1 MKKVSGRA
9 IFPLILAIVLLA
21 GTVLLC
27 VRYFVK
33 AGEWVTF
40 SGSPHV
46 YTGVNLDGGIVTD
59 RDGTLLLDSTD
70 GRTYSADAV
79 TRTATMHLLG
89 DRYGYIQAPLL
100 GSFADDMIGF
110 DKINGLYGAEGTEAN
125 AALTLSAAAQTAA
138 YQALG
143 NYHGTVGVY
152 NYKTGE
158 ILCAVTSPSYDPDN
172 MPDVDADT
180 SGAYEGVYVN
190 RFFQAAYTPGSIFK
204 IVTLAAAIE
213 TVPDWES
220 LTFTCEGKTIIGG
233 QEIICE
239 GVHGTI
245 TLKQALAHSC
255 NVAFGE
261 LAGKV
266 GTKALME
273 YAEKLG
279 LSESFECDGI
289 PVKAGTVDL
298 KDADAGDLAWAGIG
312 QYTDQVNALT
322 FMRAMGRIAGGGTG
336 AEPYLM
342 AKITRGEKTAYEAKT
357 ETSSRAL
364 KAETAAKLTEYLRN
378 NVATMYGDWQ
388 FGGLNV
394 CAKSGTAEH
403 EGETADAM
411 FAGFCVDENCPLAFV
426 VFVENGGSGQRSGRA
441 DRRKGFAGLRCGNQ
455 QINWGLTNAAVLCMI
470 MGLFREVTRNGPGFD
485 RRLISGVVSKWS

>member
-46 YTGVNLDGGIVTD
+46 YTGVNLDGGVVTD

-89 DRYGYIQAPLL
+89 DRSGYIQAPLL

-180 SGAYEGVYVN
+180 SGAYDGVYVN

-213 TVPDWES
+213 TVPDWEN
-220 LTFTCEGKTIIGG
+220 LTFTCEGEAIIGG

-336 AEPYLM
+336 AVPYLM

-426 VFVENGGSGQRSGRA
+426 VFVENGGSGSAVAAPIAAKVLQVCA
-441 DRRKGFAGLRCGNQ
+441 AA
-455 QINWGLTNAAVLCMI
+455 IN
-470 MGLFREVTRNGPGFD
+470 R
-485 RRLISGVVSKWS
+485 

>member
-21 GTVLLC
+21 GTALLC
-27 VRYFVK
+27 VRYFAK
-33 AGEWVTF
+33 ADEWVTF

-46 YTGVNLDGGIVTD
+46 YTGVNLDGGVVTD

-180 SGAYEGVYVN
+180 SGAYDGVYVN

-279 LSESFECDGI
+279 LTESFECDGI
-289 PVKAGTVDL
+289 PVKAGTVGL
-298 KDADAGDLAWAGIG
+298 EDADAGDLAWAGIG

-322 FMRAMGRIAGGGTG
+322 FLRAMGRIAGGGTAAG
-336 AEPYLM
+336 PYLM

-426 VFVENGGSGQRSGRA
+426 VFVENGG
-441 DRRKGFAGLRCGNQ
+441 AGSAVAAPIAAKVLQVCAAA
-455 QINWGLTNAAVLCMI
+455 IN
-470 MGLFREVTRNGPGFD
+470 R
-485 RRLISGVVSKWS
+485 

>member
-27 VRYFVK
+27 VRYFAK
-33 AGEWVTF
+33 ADEWVTF

-46 YTGVNLDGGIVTD
+46 YTGVNLDGGVVTD

-70 GRTYSADAV
+70 GRTYSDDAA

-180 SGAYEGVYVN
+180 SGAYDGVYVN

-204 IVTLAAAIE
+204 IVTLASAIE

-261 LAGKV
+261 LAGEV

-342 AKITRGEKTAYEAKT
+342 AKITRGEKTVYEAKT
-357 ETSSRAL
+357 EMSSRAL
-364 KAETAAKLTEYLRN
+364 KAETAAKMTEYLRN
-378 NVATMYGDWQ
+378 NVATIYGDGQ
-388 FGGLNV
+388 FSGLNV

-426 VFVENGGSGQRSGRA
+426 VFVENGGSGSAVAAPIAAKVLQVCA
-441 DRRKGFAGLRCGNQ
+441 AA
-455 QINWGLTNAAVLCMI
+455 IN
-470 MGLFREVTRNGPGFD
+470 R
-485 RRLISGVVSKWS
+485 

>member
-27 VRYFVK
+27 VRYFAK
-33 AGEWVTF
+33 ADEWVTF

-46 YTGVNLDGGIVTD
+46 YTGVNLDGGVVTD

-172 MPDVDADT
+172 MPDVNADT
-180 SGAYEGVYVN
+180 SGAYDGVYVN

-213 TVPDWES
+213 TVPDWEN

-279 LSESFECDGI
+279 LTESFACDGI

-336 AEPYLM
+336 ADPYLM

-426 VFVENGGSGQRSGRA
+426 VFVENGGSGSAVAAPIAAKVLQVCA
-441 DRRKGFAGLRCGNQ
+441 AA
-455 QINWGLTNAAVLCMI
+455 IN
-470 MGLFREVTRNGPGFD
+470 R
-485 RRLISGVVSKWS
+485 

>member
-27 VRYFVK
+27 VRYFAK
-33 AGEWVTF
+33 ADEWVTF

-46 YTGVNLDGGIVTD
+46 YTGVNLDGGVVTD

-70 GRTYSADAV
+70 GRIYSADAV

-125 AALTLSAAAQTAA
+125 AALTLSASAQTAA

-180 SGAYEGVYVN
+180 SGAYDGVYVN

-426 VFVENGGSGQRSGRA
+426 VFVENGGSGSAVAAPIAAKVLQVCA
-441 DRRKGFAGLRCGNQ
+441 AA
-455 QINWGLTNAAVLCMI
+455 IN
-470 MGLFREVTRNGPGFD
+470 R
-485 RRLISGVVSKWS
+485 

>member
-27 VRYFVK
+27 VRYFAK
-33 AGEWVTF
+33 ADEWVTF

-46 YTGVNLDGGIVTD
+46 YTGVNLDGGVVTD

-180 SGAYEGVYVN
+180 SGAYDGVYVN

-213 TVPDWES
+213 TVPDWEN

-266 GTKALME
+266 GTKTLME

-279 LSESFECDGI
+279 LTESFECDGI
-289 PVKAGTVDL
+289 PVKAGTVGL
-298 KDADAGDLAWAGIG
+298 EDADAGDLAWAGIG

-322 FMRAMGRIAGGGTG
+322 FLRAMGRIAGGGTA

-426 VFVENGGSGQRSGRA
+426 VFVENGGSGSA
-441 DRRKGFAGLRCGNQ
+441 V
-455 QINWGLTNAAVLCMI
+455 AAPIAAKVLQVCAAE
-470 MGLFREVTRNGPGFD
+470 LQ
-485 RRLISGVVSKWS
+485 

>member
-33 AGEWVTF
+33 ADEWVTF

-46 YTGVNLDGGIVTD
+46 YTGVNLDGGVVTD

-180 SGAYEGVYVN
+180 SGAYDGVYVN

-213 TVPDWES
+213 TVPDWEN

-378 NVATMYGDWQ
+378 NVATMYGDGQ

-403 EGETADAM
+403 EGKTADAM

-426 VFVENGGSGQRSGRA
+426 VFVENGGSGSAVAAPIAAKVLQVCA
-441 DRRKGFAGLRCGNQ
+441 AA
-455 QINWGLTNAAVLCMI
+455 IN
-470 MGLFREVTRNGPGFD
+470 R
-485 RRLISGVVSKWS
+485 

>member
-27 VRYFVK
+27 VRYFAK
-33 AGEWVTF
+33 ADEWVTF

-46 YTGVNLDGGIVTD
+46 YTGVNLDGGVVND

-172 MPDVDADT
+172 MPDVNADT
-180 SGAYEGVYVN
+180 SGAYDGVYVN

-213 TVPDWES
+213 TVPDWEN

-336 AEPYLM
+336 ADPYLM

-426 VFVENGGSGQRSGRA
+426 VFVENGGSGSAVAAPIAAKVLQVCA
-441 DRRKGFAGLRCGNQ
+441 AA
-455 QINWGLTNAAVLCMI
+455 IN
-470 MGLFREVTRNGPGFD
+470 R
-485 RRLISGVVSKWS
+485 

>member
-27 VRYFVK
+27 VRYFAK
-33 AGEWVTF
+33 ADEWVTF

-46 YTGVNLDGGIVTD
+46 YTGVNLDGGVVTD

-70 GRTYSADAV
+70 GRIYSADAV

-125 AALTLSAAAQTAA
+125 ATLTLSASAQTAA

-180 SGAYEGVYVN
+180 SGAYDGVYVN

-426 VFVENGGSGQRSGRA
+426 VFVENGGSGSAVAAPIAAKVLQVCA
-441 DRRKGFAGLRCGNQ
+441 AA
-455 QINWGLTNAAVLCMI
+455 IN
-470 MGLFREVTRNGPGFD
+470 R
-485 RRLISGVVSKWS
+485 

>member
-27 VRYFVK
+27 VRYFAK
-33 AGEWVTF
+33 ADEWVTF

-46 YTGVNLDGGIVTD
+46 YTGVNLDGGVVTD

-180 SGAYEGVYVN
+180 SGAYDGVYVN

-261 LAGKV
+261 LAGEV

-322 FMRAMGRIAGGGTG
+322 FLRAMGRIAGGGTA

-426 VFVENGGSGQRSGRA
+426 VFVENGGSGSAVAAPVAAKVLQVCA
-441 DRRKGFAGLRCGNQ
+441 AA
-455 QINWGLTNAAVLCMI
+455 IN
-470 MGLFREVTRNGPGFD
+470 R
-485 RRLISGVVSKWS
+485 

>member
-27 VRYFVK
+27 VRYFAK
-33 AGEWVTF
+33 ADEWVTF

-180 SGAYEGVYVN
+180 SGAYDGVYVN

-213 TVPDWES
+213 TVPDWEN

-336 AEPYLM
+336 ADPYLM

-426 VFVENGGSGQRSGRA
+426 VFVENGGSGSA
-441 DRRKGFAGLRCGNQ
+441 V
-455 QINWGLTNAAVLCMI
+455 AAPIAAKVLQVCAAAM
-470 MGLFREVTRNGPGFD
+470 NG
-485 RRLISGVVSKWS
+485 

>member
-27 VRYFVK
+27 VRYFAK
-33 AGEWVTF
+33 ADEWVTF

-46 YTGVNLDGGIVTD
+46 YTGVNLDGGVVTD

-70 GRTYSADAV
+70 GRTYSTDAV

-180 SGAYEGVYVN
+180 SGAYDGVYVN

-213 TVPDWES
+213 TVPDWEN

-403 EGETADAM
+403 EGKTADAM

-426 VFVENGGSGQRSGRA
+426 VFVENGGSGSA
-441 DRRKGFAGLRCGNQ
+441 V
-455 QINWGLTNAAVLCMI
+455 AAPVAAKVLQVCAAAM
-470 MGLFREVTRNGPGFD
+470 NG
-485 RRLISGVVSKWS
+485 

>member
-27 VRYFVK
+27 VRYFAK
-33 AGEWVTF
+33 ADEWVTF

-46 YTGVNLDGGIVTD
+46 YTGVNLDGGVVTD

-172 MPDVDADT
+172 MPDVEADP
-180 SGAYEGVYVN
+180 SGAYDGVYVN

-213 TVPDWES
+213 TVPDWEN

-403 EGETADAM
+403 EGKTADAM

-426 VFVENGGSGQRSGRA
+426 VFVENGGSGSA
-441 DRRKGFAGLRCGNQ
+441 V
-455 QINWGLTNAAVLCMI
+455 AAPIAAKVLQVCAAE
-470 MGLFREVTRNGPGFD
+470 LQ
-485 RRLISGVVSKWS
+485 

>member
-27 VRYFVK
+27 VRYFAK
-33 AGEWVTF
+33 ADEWVTF

-46 YTGVNLDGGIVTD
+46 YTGVNLDGGVVTD

-180 SGAYEGVYVN
+180 SGVYDGVYVN

-213 TVPDWES
+213 TVPDWEN

-364 KAETAAKLTEYLRN
+364 TAETAAKLTEYLRN
-378 NVATMYGDWQ
+378 NVATMYGDGQ

-403 EGETADAM
+403 EGKTADAM

-426 VFVENGGSGQRSGRA
+426 VFVENGGSGSAVAAPIAAKVLQVCA
-441 DRRKGFAGLRCGNQ
+441 AA
-455 QINWGLTNAAVLCMI
+455 IN
-470 MGLFREVTRNGPGFD
+470 R
-485 RRLISGVVSKWS
+485 

>member
-27 VRYFVK
+27 VRYFAK
-33 AGEWVTF
+33 ADEWVTF

-172 MPDVDADT
+172 MPDVEADT
-180 SGAYEGVYVN
+180 SGAYDGVYVN

-213 TVPDWES
+213 TVPDWEN

-266 GTKALME
+266 GTKVLME

-336 AEPYLM
+336 ADPYLM

-426 VFVENGGSGQRSGRA
+426 VFVENGGSGSAVAAPIAAKVLQVCA
-441 DRRKGFAGLRCGNQ
+441 AA
-455 QINWGLTNAAVLCMI
+455 IN
-470 MGLFREVTRNGPGFD
+470 R
-485 RRLISGVVSKWS
+485 

>member
-27 VRYFVK
+27 VRYFAK
-33 AGEWVTF
+33 ADEWVTF

-180 SGAYEGVYVN
+180 SGAYDGVYVN

-213 TVPDWES
+213 TVPDWEN

-426 VFVENGGSGQRSGRA
+426 VFVENGGSGSAVAAPIAAKVLQVCA
-441 DRRKGFAGLRCGNQ
+441 AA
-455 QINWGLTNAAVLCMI
+455 IN
-470 MGLFREVTRNGPGFD
+470 R
-485 RRLISGVVSKWS
+485 

>member
-21 GTVLLC
+21 GTALLC

-46 YTGVNLDGGIVTD
+46 YTGVNLDGGVVTD

-180 SGAYEGVYVN
+180 SGAYDGVYVN

-213 TVPDWES
+213 TVPDWEN

-261 LAGKV
+261 LAGEV

-378 NVATMYGDWQ
+378 NVATMYGDGQ

-426 VFVENGGSGQRSGRA
+426 VFVENGGSGSAVAAPVAAKVLQVCA
-441 DRRKGFAGLRCGNQ
+441 AA
-455 QINWGLTNAAVLCMI
+455 IN
-470 MGLFREVTRNGPGFD
+470 R
-485 RRLISGVVSKWS
+485 

>member
-21 GTVLLC
+21 GTALLC

-46 YTGVNLDGGIVTD
+46 YTGVNLDGGVVTD
-59 RDGTLLLDSTD
+59 RDGALLLDSTD

-180 SGAYEGVYVN
+180 SGVYDGVYVN

-220 LTFTCEGKTIIGG
+220 LAFTCEGKTIIGG

-403 EGETADAM
+403 EGKTADAM

-426 VFVENGGSGQRSGRA
+426 VFVENGGSGSAVAAPIAAKVLQVCA
-441 DRRKGFAGLRCGNQ
+441 AA
-455 QINWGLTNAAVLCMI
+455 IN
-470 MGLFREVTRNGPGFD
+470 R
-485 RRLISGVVSKWS
+485 

>member
-27 VRYFVK
+27 VRYFAK
-33 AGEWVTF
+33 ADEWVTF

-46 YTGVNLDGGIVTD
+46 YTGVNLDGGVVND

-180 SGAYEGVYVN
+180 SGAYDGVYVN

-213 TVPDWES
+213 TVPDWEN

-394 CAKSGTAEH
+394 CAKSGTEEH

-426 VFVENGGSGQRSGRA
+426 VFVENGGSGSAVAAPIAAKVLQVCA
-441 DRRKGFAGLRCGNQ
+441 AA
-455 QINWGLTNAAVLCMI
+455 IN
-470 MGLFREVTRNGPGFD
+470 R
-485 RRLISGVVSKWS
+485 

>member
-46 YTGVNLDGGIVTD
+46 YTGVNLDGGVVTD

-172 MPDVDADT
+172 MPDVEADT
-180 SGAYEGVYVN
+180 SGAYDGVYVN

-213 TVPDWES
+213 TVPDWEN

-322 FMRAMGRIAGGGTG
+322 FMRAMGRIAGGGTA

-342 AKITRGEKTAYEAKT
+342 AKITRGEKTVYEAKS

-426 VFVENGGSGQRSGRA
+426 VFVENGGSGSAVAAPIAAKVLQVCA
-441 DRRKGFAGLRCGNQ
+441 AA
-455 QINWGLTNAAVLCMI
+455 IN
-470 MGLFREVTRNGPGFD
+470 R
-485 RRLISGVVSKWS
+485 

>member
-46 YTGVNLDGGIVTD
+46 YTGVNLDGGVVTD

-70 GRTYSADAV
+70 GRTYSTDAV

-180 SGAYEGVYVN
+180 SGAYDGVYVN

-213 TVPDWES
+213 TVPDWEN

-426 VFVENGGSGQRSGRA
+426 VFVENGGSGSA
-441 DRRKGFAGLRCGNQ
+441 V
-455 QINWGLTNAAVLCMI
+455 AAPIAAKVLQVCAAAM
-470 MGLFREVTRNGPGFD
+470 NG
-485 RRLISGVVSKWS
+485 

>member
-27 VRYFVK
+27 VRYFAK
-33 AGEWVTF
+33 ADEWVTF

-46 YTGVNLDGGIVTD
+46 YTGVNLDGGVVTD

-100 GSFADDMIGF
+100 GNFADDMIGF

-180 SGAYEGVYVN
+180 SGAYDGVYVN

-220 LTFTCEGKTIIGG
+220 LTFTCEGKTIICG

-279 LSESFECDGI
+279 LTESFECDGI

-426 VFVENGGSGQRSGRA
+426 VFVENGGSGSAVAAPIAAKVLQVCA
-441 DRRKGFAGLRCGNQ
+441 AA
-455 QINWGLTNAAVLCMI
+455 IN
-470 MGLFREVTRNGPGFD
+470 R
-485 RRLISGVVSKWS
+485 

>member
-46 YTGVNLDGGIVTD
+46 YTGVNLDGGVVTD

-180 SGAYEGVYVN
+180 SGAYDGVYVN

-213 TVPDWES
+213 TVPDWEN

-279 LSESFECDGI
+279 LTESFECDGI

-426 VFVENGGSGQRSGRA
+426 VFVENGGSGSAVAAPIAAKVLQVCA
-441 DRRKGFAGLRCGNQ
+441 AA
-455 QINWGLTNAAVLCMI
+455 IN
-470 MGLFREVTRNGPGFD
+470 R
-485 RRLISGVVSKWS
+485 

>member
-27 VRYFVK
+27 VRYFAK
-33 AGEWVTF
+33 ADEWVTF

-46 YTGVNLDGGIVTD
+46 YTGVNLDGGVVTD

-180 SGAYEGVYVN
+180 SGAYDGVYVN

-220 LTFTCEGKTIIGG
+220 LTFTCEGKTIIGVADPAIWDASRG
-233 QEIICE
+233 ESVADTAARY
-239 GVHGTI
+239 GVFFT
-245 TLKQALAHSC
+245 
-255 NVAFGE
+255 
-261 LAGKV
+261 
-266 GTKALME
+266 
-273 YAEKLG
+273 
-279 LSESFECDGI
+279 
-289 PVKAGTVDL
+289 P
-298 KDADAGDLAWAGIG
+298 GD
-312 QYTDQVNALT
+312 NE
-322 FMRAMGRIAGGGTG
+322 RIAGWMQCHYRLQFDEDGYPRMYVFNTCRAFIRTIPTLIYDEHR
-336 AEPYLM
+336 AEDLDTKMEDHVADEWRYFCM
-342 AKITRGEKTAYEAKT
+342 
-357 ETSSRAL
+357 SRPIKPIRAVKEQRIL
-364 KAETAAKLTEYLRN
+364 F
-378 NVATMYGDWQ
+378 D
-388 FGGLNV
+388 
-394 CAKSGTAEH
+394 
-403 EGETADAM
+403 
-411 FAGFCVDENCPLAFV
+411 PL
-426 VFVENGGSGQRSGRA
+426 
-441 DRRKGFAGLRCGNQ
+441 DMMKRR
-455 QINWGLTNAAVLCMI
+455 
-470 MGLFREVTRNGPGFD
+470 
-485 RRLISGVVSKWS
+485 

>member
-27 VRYFVK
+27 VRYFAK
-33 AGEWVTF
+33 ADEWVTF

-46 YTGVNLDGGIVTD
+46 YTGVNLDGGVVND

-180 SGAYEGVYVN
+180 SGAYDGVYVN

-388 FGGLNV
+388 FGVLNV

-426 VFVENGGSGQRSGRA
+426 VFVENGGSGSA
-441 DRRKGFAGLRCGNQ
+441 V
-455 QINWGLTNAAVLCMI
+455 AAPIAAKVLQVCAAAM
-470 MGLFREVTRNGPGFD
+470 NG
-485 RRLISGVVSKWS
+485 

>member
-27 VRYFVK
+27 VRYFAK
-33 AGEWVTF
+33 ADEWVTF

-46 YTGVNLDGGIVTD
+46 YTGVNLDGGVVTD

-180 SGAYEGVYVN
+180 SGAYDGVYVN

-261 LAGKV
+261 LARKV

-426 VFVENGGSGQRSGRA
+426 VFVENGGSGSA
-441 DRRKGFAGLRCGNQ
+441 V
-455 QINWGLTNAAVLCMI
+455 AAPIAAKVLQVCAAAMN
-470 MGLFREVTRNGPGFD
+470 R
-485 RRLISGVVSKWS
+485 

>member
-27 VRYFVK
+27 VRYFAK
-33 AGEWVTF
+33 ADEWVTF

-46 YTGVNLDGGIVTD
+46 YTGVNLDGGVVTD

-180 SGAYEGVYVN
+180 SGAYDGVYVN

-213 TVPDWES
+213 TVPDWEN

-322 FMRAMGRIAGGGTG
+322 FIRAMGRIAGGGTG

-342 AKITRGEKTAYEAKT
+342 AKITRGEKTVYEAKT
-357 ETSSRAL
+357 EMSSRAL

-378 NVATMYGDWQ
+378 NVATMYGDGQ

-403 EGETADAM
+403 EGKTADAM

-426 VFVENGGSGQRSGRA
+426 VFVENGGSGSA
-441 DRRKGFAGLRCGNQ
+441 V
-455 QINWGLTNAAVLCMI
+455 AAPIAAKVLQVCAAAM
-470 MGLFREVTRNGPGFD
+470 NG
-485 RRLISGVVSKWS
+485 

>member
-46 YTGVNLDGGIVTD
+46 YTGVNLDGGVVTD

-180 SGAYEGVYVN
+180 SGAYDGVYVN

-213 TVPDWES
+213 TVPDWEN

-322 FMRAMGRIAGGGTG
+322 FMRAMGRIAGGGTA

-426 VFVENGGSGQRSGRA
+426 VFVENGGSGSAVAAPIAAKVLQVCA
-441 DRRKGFAGLRCGNQ
+441 AA
-455 QINWGLTNAAVLCMI
+455 ING
-470 MGLFREVTRNGPGFD
+470 
-485 RRLISGVVSKWS
+485 

>member
-27 VRYFVK
+27 VRYFAK
-33 AGEWVTF
+33 ADEWVTF

-46 YTGVNLDGGIVTD
+46 YTGVNLDGGVVTD

-172 MPDVDADT
+172 MPDVEADT
-180 SGAYEGVYVN
+180 SGAYDGVYVN

-213 TVPDWES
+213 TVPDWEN

-426 VFVENGGSGQRSGRA
+426 VFVENGGSGSAVAAPIAAKVLQVCA
-441 DRRKGFAGLRCGNQ
+441 AA
-455 QINWGLTNAAVLCMI
+455 IN
-470 MGLFREVTRNGPGFD
+470 R
-485 RRLISGVVSKWS
+485 

>member
-27 VRYFVK
+27 VRYFAK
-33 AGEWVTF
+33 ADEWVTF

-46 YTGVNLDGGIVTD
+46 YTGVNLDGGVVTD

-70 GRTYSADAV
+70 GRTYSDDAA

-180 SGAYEGVYVN
+180 SGAYDGVYVN

-213 TVPDWES
+213 TVPDWEN

-342 AKITRGEKTAYEAKT
+342 AKITRGEKTVYEAKT
-357 ETSSRAL
+357 EMSSRAL
-364 KAETAAKLTEYLRN
+364 KAETAAKMTEYLRN
-378 NVATMYGDWQ
+378 NVATIYGDGQ
-388 FGGLNV
+388 FSGLNV

-426 VFVENGGSGQRSGRA
+426 VFVENGGSGSAVAAPIAAKVLQVCA
-441 DRRKGFAGLRCGNQ
+441 AA
-455 QINWGLTNAAVLCMI
+455 IN
-470 MGLFREVTRNGPGFD
+470 R
-485 RRLISGVVSKWS
+485 

>member
-46 YTGVNLDGGIVTD
+46 YTGVNLDGGVVTD
-59 RDGTLLLDSTD
+59 RDGALLLDSTD

-180 SGAYEGVYVN
+180 SGVYDGVYVN

-403 EGETADAM
+403 EGKTADAM

-426 VFVENGGSGQRSGRA
+426 VFVENGGSGSA
-441 DRRKGFAGLRCGNQ
+441 V
-455 QINWGLTNAAVLCMI
+455 AAPVAAKVLQVCAAAM
-470 MGLFREVTRNGPGFD
+470 NG
-485 RRLISGVVSKWS
+485 

>member
-21 GTVLLC
+21 GTALLC
-27 VRYFVK
+27 VRYFAK
-33 AGEWVTF
+33 ADEWVTF

-46 YTGVNLDGGIVTD
+46 YTGVNLDGGVVTD

-172 MPDVDADT
+172 MPDVEADT
-180 SGAYEGVYVN
+180 SGAYDGVYVN

-213 TVPDWES
+213 TVPDWEN

-426 VFVENGGSGQRSGRA
+426 VFVENGGSGSAVAAPIAAKVLQVCA
-441 DRRKGFAGLRCGNQ
+441 AA
-455 QINWGLTNAAVLCMI
+455 IN
-470 MGLFREVTRNGPGFD
+470 R
-485 RRLISGVVSKWS
+485 

>member
-21 GTVLLC
+21 GTALLC

-46 YTGVNLDGGIVTD
+46 YTGVNLDGGVVTD

-180 SGAYEGVYVN
+180 SGAYDGVYVN

-213 TVPDWES
+213 TVPDWEN

-289 PVKAGTVDL
+289 SVKAGTVDL

-403 EGETADAM
+403 EGKTADAM

-426 VFVENGGSGQRSGRA
+426 VFVENGGSGSA
-441 DRRKGFAGLRCGNQ
+441 V
-455 QINWGLTNAAVLCMI
+455 AAPIAAKVLQVCAAE
-470 MGLFREVTRNGPGFD
+470 LQ
-485 RRLISGVVSKWS
+485 

>member
-27 VRYFVK
+27 VRYFAK
-33 AGEWVTF
+33 ADEWVTF

-46 YTGVNLDGGIVTD
+46 YTGVNLDGGVVTD

-180 SGAYEGVYVN
+180 SGAYDGVYVN

-213 TVPDWES
+213 TVPDWEN

-364 KAETAAKLTEYLRN
+364 KAETAAKMTEYLRN
-378 NVATMYGDWQ
+378 NVATIYGDGQ
-388 FGGLNV
+388 FSGLNV

-426 VFVENGGSGQRSGRA
+426 VFVENGGSGSAVAAPIAAKVLQVCA
-441 DRRKGFAGLRCGNQ
+441 AA
-455 QINWGLTNAAVLCMI
+455 IN
-470 MGLFREVTRNGPGFD
+470 R
-485 RRLISGVVSKWS
+485 

>member
-27 VRYFVK
+27 VRYFAK
-33 AGEWVTF
+33 ADEWVTF

-46 YTGVNLDGGIVTD
+46 YTGVNLDGGVVTD

-180 SGAYEGVYVN
+180 SGAYDGVYVN

-336 AEPYLM
+336 ADPYLM

-426 VFVENGGSGQRSGRA
+426 VFVENGGSGSA
-441 DRRKGFAGLRCGNQ
+441 V
-455 QINWGLTNAAVLCMI
+455 AAPIAAKVLQVCAAAMD
-470 MGLFREVTRNGPGFD
+470 G
-485 RRLISGVVSKWS
+485 

>member
-27 VRYFVK
+27 VRYFAK
-33 AGEWVTF
+33 ADEWVTF

-46 YTGVNLDGGIVTD
+46 YTGVNLDGGVVTD

-180 SGAYEGVYVN
+180 SGAYDGVYVN

-213 TVPDWES
+213 TVPDWEN
-220 LTFTCEGKTIIGG
+220 LTFTCEGEAIIGG

-336 AEPYLM
+336 AVPYLM

-426 VFVENGGSGQRSGRA
+426 VFVENGGSGSA
-441 DRRKGFAGLRCGNQ
+441 V
-455 QINWGLTNAAVLCMI
+455 AAPIAAKVLQVCAAE
-470 MGLFREVTRNGPGFD
+470 LQ
-485 RRLISGVVSKWS
+485 